1 MGIIKQIPEVK
12 EVSDVNVNNYYERLD
27 RELADSKFIA
37 GDRFTVA
44 DITLVTGID
53 FATTLVGLKP
63 DDSLANLWRWH
74 GQILS
79 RDSVDDIVSP
89 K

>member
-12 EVSDVNVNNYYERLD
+12 EASDVSVNKYYERLD
-27 RELADSKFIA
+27 EELAESEFVA

-74 GQILS
+74 EQILS
-79 RDSVDDIVSP
+79 RDSVDDIVSS